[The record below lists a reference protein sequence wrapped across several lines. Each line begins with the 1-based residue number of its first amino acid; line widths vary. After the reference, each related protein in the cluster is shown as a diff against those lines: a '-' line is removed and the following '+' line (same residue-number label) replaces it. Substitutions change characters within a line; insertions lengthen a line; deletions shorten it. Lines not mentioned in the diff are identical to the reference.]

1 MIQSHTHLTENAGQR
16 LTITEPLLLYICC
29 NIVLKGYFT
38 NVYHKALGI
47 SCYILY
53 VYLNKIVNVL

>member
-16 LTITEPLLLYICC
+16 LTITEPLLLY

-38 NVYHKALGI
+38 NVNHKTLGI